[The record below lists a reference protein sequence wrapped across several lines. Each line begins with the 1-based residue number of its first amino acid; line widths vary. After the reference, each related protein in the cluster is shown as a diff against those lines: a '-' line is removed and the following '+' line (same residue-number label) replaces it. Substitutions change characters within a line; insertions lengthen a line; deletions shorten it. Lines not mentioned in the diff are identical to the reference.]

1 MSRNYIEITEKK
13 IKNIKNN
20 LRVYTVDKLKKELE
34 EAKAAYNDTGHDR
47 YFKKMTRLEKE
58 LAEINEYL
66 NGKETTA
73 QQVKREVAQEKKEKE
88 IAYLWEYIKK
98 DFNLPQTAETKRL
111 DAAIAGGTHE
121 ED

>member
-13 IKNIKNN
+13 IENIKNN
-20 LRVYTVDKLKKELE
+20 LRVYTVDKLKKELKE
-34 EAKAAYNDTGHDR
+34 TKAAYNDTGHDR

>member
-13 IKNIKNN
+13 IENIKNN

-58 LAEINEYL
+58 LVAINEYL
-66 NGKETTA
+66 NGKEKTA
-73 QQVKREVAQEKKEKE
+73 QQVKEEIAQERRNVE
-88 IAYLWEYIKK
+88 IAYLWGYIKQ
-98 DFNLPQTAETKRL
+98 DLNLPQTAETKRL
-111 DAAIAGGTHE
+111 DEIIKGGHT
-121 ED
+121 

>member
-13 IKNIKNN
+13 IENIKNN
-20 LRVYTVDKLKKELE
+20 LRVYTVEKIKKEYE

-47 YFKKMTRLEKE
+47 YFKKMTRLKKE
-58 LAEINEYL
+58 FAEINEYL

-111 DAAIAGGTHE
+111 DTIVAGGAHE
-121 ED
+121 EN

>member
-13 IKNIKNN
+13 IENIKNN

-34 EAKAAYNDTGHDR
+34 ETKAAYNDTGHDR

-111 DAAIAGGTHE
+111 DAVITGGTHE
-121 ED
+121 EN